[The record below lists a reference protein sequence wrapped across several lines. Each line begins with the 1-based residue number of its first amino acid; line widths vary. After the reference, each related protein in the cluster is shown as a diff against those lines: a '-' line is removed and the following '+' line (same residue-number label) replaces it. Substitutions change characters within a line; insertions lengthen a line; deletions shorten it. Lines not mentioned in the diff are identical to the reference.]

1 VGRGHFRYFDYSI
14 INQYQVKSTVMD
26 IRTITRSCFSPLV
39 LIGAF
44 FIALLLFS
52 ATFLFLSWSRP
63 GPIPDPPGTAVMRII
78 AAPTETPVP
87 ATPTSD
93 IFPTQAQVES
103 RITVGGMVKVV
114 GTGGDGLRLRYSPGL
129 DNQVRL
135 LAAEGENFQIADGP
149 QQVDNYTWWYLENP
163 LDRTRRGWAVADFLE
178 AALNP

>member
-1 VGRGHFRYFDYSI
+1 
-14 INQYQVKSTVMD
+14 MD